1 MQKEKEYQYAKF
13 DANVINQAND
23 LCFSKSKKS
32 ASDSNL
38 MLSVQTED
46 ETWKFDTESEF
57 FADYRKPHIYS
68 YYNKYNDKFDLNVSY
83 YYHSQTT
90 ITVKADSR
98 ENIERVFEIFE
109 KNYTKS
115 IVKPPEDKIE
125 KADIFIGHGQSQQWR
140 DLKDHL
146 HDKHG
151 YNVIAY
157 ETGAR
162 AGHTIRDIL
171 NDMADQSTFALL
183 VMTGEDET
191 KDGKLNARQNV
202 VHEVGLFQ
210 GRLGFNRAIVVLEE
224 QTEEFSNLHG
234 IQQIRYSK
242 NKIKETFGEILA
254 TLRREFE

>member
-1 MQKEKEYQYAKF
+1 MQKEKKYPYAKF
-13 DANVINQAND
+13 DANVINQANV
-23 LCFSKSKKS
+23 LCFSKSKES
-32 ASDSNL
+32 TSDIKFVNSI
-38 MLSVQTED
+38 QTEN
-46 ETWKFDTESEF
+46 EIWKFDTESEF
-57 FADYRKPHIYS
+57 LAEYRKPHMYS
-68 YYNKYNDKFDLNVSY
+68 HYNKYNDKFDLNVSY
-83 YYHSQTT
+83 YHHSQTT

-98 ENIERVFEIFE
+98 ENIESVFEIFE
-109 KNYTKS
+109 KNYTNS

-125 KADIFIGHGQSQQWR
+125 TADIFIGHGQSQQWR

-146 HDKHG
+146 HEKHG

-191 KDGKLNARQNV
+191 KNGKLNARQNV

-224 QTEEFSNLHG
+224 QTEEFSNLYG

-254 TLRREFE
+254 TLKREFE